1 MVVISIVISNPP
13 LSVFRVEVQW
23 FGVAEFFVQA
33 VVVPDT
39 GIGRLVIEINEVDA
53 LSFIYAIV
61 SSEHR
66 IIILFM
72 RGSPFR

>member
-72 RGSPFR
+72 RGSPLR